1 MARSAESFV
10 VESDF
15 RACLAVSYSADWVH
29 SAVMRKSVG
38 ISNESN
44 SSLERG
50 PTKSSNSD
58 LMVTAGRVGFLISI
72 SAGEDL

>member
-15 RACLAVSYSADWVH
+15 H

-38 ISNESN
+38 ISNKSN

-58 LMVTAGRVGFLISI
+58 LMVTAGRVGFLICI
-72 SAGEDL
+72 

>member
-10 VESDF
+10 VECDF
-15 RACLAVSYSADWVH
+15 RACLAVSYSVDWVH
-29 SAVMRKSVG
+29 SVMRKSVG
-38 ISNESN
+38 ISSRSN

-72 SAGEDL
+72 SAGEDF

>member
-15 RACLAVSYSADWVH
+15 RACLAVSYSVDWVH
-29 SAVMRKSVG
+29 SVMRKSVG
-38 ISNESN
+38 ISSR
-44 SSLERG
+44 S
-50 PTKSSNSD
+50 KSSNSD

-72 SAGEDL
+72 SAGEDF

>member
-1 MARSAESFV
+1 MARSAESLV

-15 RACLAVSYSADWVH
+15 RACLAVSYSVDWFH
-29 SAVMRKSVG
+29 SSVLRKSVG
-38 ISNESN
+38 ISSRSN

-72 SAGEDL
+72 SPDKD